1 MAVTPRVFAF
11 SAKLFDFYLA
21 DALTFFE
28 EKDLD
33 PEIDNKMK
41 TGFTKFLDSLN
52 VYLDQLPNISSVD
65 GSKVDIYGSVTLE
78 NGDIIRAINNYYNK
92 SWFSDVSVHMDP
104 DESFEYASDLGVCYG
119 QVIVNC

>member
-1 MAVTPRVFAF
+1 MDVHI
-11 SAKLFDFYLA
+11 
-21 DALTFFE
+21 FFE

-65 GSKVDIYGSVTLE
+65 ESKVDIYGSVTLE